1 MTRPRLALRSGL
13 CALGLVTALAAP
25 ASAANPSL
33 LDQCRVEI
41 GWSRMTPAQQ
51 TSPETQ
57 FRLEL
62 CIRRK
67 KAGH

>member
-1 MTRPRLALRSGL
+1 MIRSPRAVL
-13 CALGLVTALAAP
+13 LAALVSLP
-25 ASAANPSL
+25 LAVAATSVSAANPSL
-33 LDQCRVEI
+33 LDQCKAEI

-51 TSPETQ
+51 ASPETQ
-57 FRLEL
+57 FRIEL

>member
-1 MTRPRLALRSGL
+1 MTPARLALRSGL
-13 CALGLVTALAAP
+13 GALGLLTALAAP
-25 ASAANPSL
+25 ASAAGQSV
-33 LDQCRVEI
+33 LDQCRAEI
-41 GWSRMTPAQQ
+41 GWSRLTPAQQ
-51 TSPETQ
+51 ASPETQ